1 MTNNEVS
8 FVESII
14 NHRAHVS
21 KTQDYIAENFNTC
34 SEFVEDE
41 TDIPNPYGKPLNV
54 YGECLEKLS
63 MLIDKLTEKLNSFTK
78 GGT

>member
-21 KTQDYIAENFNTC
+21 KTQDYIAENFNIC
-34 SEFVEDE
+34 SEFAEDE
-41 TDIPNPYGKPLNV
+41 NTLDLWTTNV
-54 YGECLEKLS
+54 NESLQILAAKEYIENEIGS
-63 MLIDKLTEKLNSFTK
+63 DKIQIVYCKK
-78 GGT
+78 